1 MKRLLFVF
9 GVLFFTSSCEDTK
22 LTKISDSNFIGNW
35 ELKDRGILEGIEIEI
50 ARDEKG
56 ELHGEITKLNDNKYV
71 NLFMEV
77 GDQLLTG
84 IRRNSNYEFTI
95 TEKKIAAPLFSI
107 YGQSTSK
114 DYKSIFDGENK
125 IVLGKKGA
133 EGFYVRILD

>member
-9 GVLFFTSSCEDTK
+9 GVLFFTSSCEDAK

-71 NLFMEV
+71 KLFMEV

-84 IRRNSNYEFTI
+84 IRRNSNYEFTDR
-95 TEKKIAAPLFSI
+95 K
-107 YGQSTSK
+107 STRLNS
-114 DYKSIFDGENK
+114 SH
-125 IVLGKKGA
+125 
-133 EGFYVRILD
+133 VRISYAVFCLKK

>member
-1 MKRLLFVF
+1 MKRLLFVLS
-9 GVLFFTSSCEDTK
+9 VLFFTTSCENTK

-95 TEKKIAAPLFSI
+95 TEKKIAAPLFSS

>member
-95 TEKKIAAPLFSI
+95 TEKKIAAPLFSS

>member
-95 TEKKIAAPLFSI
+95 TEKKIAAPDRK
-107 YGQSTSK
+107 STRLNS
-114 DYKSIFDGENK
+114 SH
-125 IVLGKKGA
+125 
-133 EGFYVRILD
+133 VRISYA